1 MSQVFL
7 SGILFQPAA
16 GTRQSSRITSDFA
29 QTHLALSLGA
39 VVSAGL
45 LLLQV
50 LLLKWRGRQP
60 EPDHSAY
67 QHNRKAISIWKAVRV
82 LICVALTALTVV
94 SGLSGTHGECSSTN
108 CLFADSI
115 YNTILAIISLTLA
128 PEIRV
133 AANFHLVLLLLI
145 AFGVQAWDY
154 LFPFALSN
162 QDPAKSYGWLTW
174 LHVGLLGFVAVVV
187 PLCIPRLYIP
197 LDPKN
202 PMTPNP
208 EQTAPLLS
216 LITYTYLDPIIFA
229 SYRAPKLEYDELPP
243 LADFEHAAVLRQR
256 GLDALDP
263 MKGDRNRK
271 RHIFWGL
278 MQVFWREYSEMAL
291 FATIKAIM
299 ELSGPVGIRFLL
311 KYIENPSEPEYFRP
325 WLAFLSSTSSQL
337 LTHKQG
343 SPVESYDWLTWL
355 HLGLLGFVAIV
366 VPLCIP
372 RSYVPLDPKDSS
384 VPNPEQTSPLISLIT
399 YTYLDPIIFAS
410 YRAPKLEYDKLP
422 PLSGDERAAVLRQR
436 GLNALD
442 PMSGEQNKKRH
453 VFWGLMQI
461 FWREYL
467 MMTALAIIKA
477 ILELSGPV
485 GIRFL
490 LKYIETPSEPQYFRP
505 WVWVLWLFL
514 GPVLGSLSMQRY
526 LFLAARSLV
535 RAEAII
541 TQIIF
546 EHSLR
551 IRLISSVA
559 NKTSEISDVTSECT
573 VIEEGESDNSHMAS
587 TSESPTVVAS
597 NSSAGIKGKEQD
609 NEDSNLIGKINN
621 LMSTDLGNIVEGRD
635 FVFLITYAP
644 IQIVCSALL
653 LYWIL
658 GWSAVVGMVCMAI
671 SFPLPGK
678 VAQLVNGIQGEKMK
692 KTDARV
698 QNITEVMNVIRMIKL
713 FGWETKIRAQ
723 VDEKRETELHW
734 YRKKRILVLIN
745 LVTNYMLP
753 TIVMIITFACHTL
766 VFKQSLDASM
776 VFSSIGVFELLRN
789 QLHFVFAEI
798 ATQVQA
804 KVSLDRTEL
813 LDSYAGKS
821 CIPSIEPTAPSPS
834 AIGFRSATFAWAQ
847 QSDSTLIPLKRNFRL
862 IIDREVLFHRGKV
875 NMIIGP
881 TGCGKTC
888 LLMAL
893 LGEMHF
899 TPSTPNS
906 WFGLPREGG
915 VAYAAQEAWVLN
927 ETIQDNILFGS
938 DYDEDRYNKVLT
950 QCALDK
956 DLVLF
961 DTGDQTEVGEKGL
974 TLRQVKYAPGGQKA
988 RVSLARA
995 IYSRADIIILDDVLS
1010 SLDVHT
1016 SRWIVD
1022 NCFRGDL
1029 LVGRTVLIVTH
1040 NVAMVSE
1047 VADFVVSL
1055 ANGRVVSQGC
1065 VSEVLRT
1072 SAEFRAEVEEEKQ
1085 IEEIAAQVTDEIDLV
1100 AVVPENENKKGDGR
1114 LILEEEVAVG
1124 HVGWPALKLF
1134 LFSFGGFWFWLVCL
1148 AGFMLADAV
1157 LTLQS
1162 YWIGIWARAYNDHP
1176 GHPEQ
1181 VNATFY
1187 LVVYIAIS
1195 LGGVCMYGGAYVVHV
1210 LGSVRAARRIHGRL
1224 VASILGAPLRWL
1236 DSTPIGRVIARFTQD
1251 IRSVDETL
1259 PLQLESFVN
1268 ISFSMLSSFLVVII
1282 FSPQFITPG
1291 VIILA
1296 GGFGMGHIYIRSQ
1309 LSIKREMSNARS
1321 PLFSHFGVALAGIT
1335 SIRAYGA
1342 EDQFKNEV
1350 MKRVDKYTRAS
1361 RTFYNLNRWISF
1373 RMDALG
1379 GLFASGLAAYLVYV
1393 GSSPEASN
1401 TGFSLNRAVLLS
1413 SGIIWWVRVLNDLEV
1428 QGNSLERIQAYVEI
1442 EQEVVPVPEKIPPAR
1457 WPTSGNIVV
1466 ENLTARYSS
1475 DGPAVLHGLSFEIKN
1490 GERIGIVGRTGSGKS
1505 SLTLT
1510 LLRMIPIEGN
1520 IYYDGIPTHAINL
1533 DALRTNITMIPQQPE
1548 LMSGTVRQ
1556 NLDPFDEHDDAFLH
1570 AALHSAGLDSIQ
1582 PEDTQDRIVL
1592 DSGVSAGGSNFSLGQ
1607 RQILALARA
1616 IVRRSKVLI
1625 LDEATAAI
1633 DHNSDAAIQ
1642 ASIRTELRDMTLIIV
1657 AHRLQTICDA
1667 DKIMVLEAGRIVE
1680 FDSPIAL
1687 LQKENGAFKSLVN
1700 ESGDR
1705 DRLYAIIKRQK

>member
-7 SGILFQPAA
+7 SGTLFRPT
-16 GTRQSSRITSDFA
+16 GSRRAIPDFA
-29 QTHLALSLGA
+29 QSYFLP
-39 VVSAGL
+39 VVGVAISAGFF
-45 LLLQV
+45 LLQV
-50 LLLKWRGRQP
+50 SFLRWQTQQP
-60 EPDHSAY
+60 ELDYAAY
-67 QHNRKAISIWKAVRV
+67 QHNRKTISFWKRVRLGV
-82 LICVALTALTVV
+82 CVVLTALAVV
-94 SGLSGTHGECSSTN
+94 LDLSGTANAKLYPS
-108 CLFADSI
+108 LFYV
-115 YNTILAIISLTLA
+115 YNTLLATVSVILTSKIQI
-128 PEIRV
+128 V
-133 AANFHLVLLLLI
+133 ANFHLVVLLLI
-145 AFGVQAWDY
+145 AFSVQAWNY
-154 LFPFALSN
+154 LVPFTLSD
-162 QDPAKSYGWLTW
+162 Q
-174 LHVGLLGFVAVVV
+174 
-187 PLCIPRLYIP
+187 
-197 LDPKN
+197 
-202 PMTPNP
+202 
-208 EQTAPLLS
+208 
-216 LITYTYLDPIIFA
+216 
-229 SYRAPKLEYDELPP
+229 
-243 LADFEHAAVLRQR
+243 
-256 GLDALDP
+256 
-263 MKGDRNRK
+263 
-271 RHIFWGL
+271 
-278 MQVFWREYSEMAL
+278 
-291 FATIKAIM
+291 
-299 ELSGPVGIRFLL
+299 
-311 KYIENPSEPEYFRP
+311 
-325 WLAFLSSTSSQL
+325 
-337 LTHKQG
+337 

-804 KVSLDRTEL
+804 KVSLDRVNDFMKNASTEL

-938 DYDEDRYNKVLT
+938 DYDEDRYNKVLA

-961 DTGDQTEVGEKGL
+961 DAGDQTEVGEKGL